1 MGETLEG
8 STTWCDSD
16 SCASDSKCYCS
27 PDAPKSKKSG
37 KKCKPRGG
45 AGGGNDNFALDY
57 ELFTVGS
64 SSKNVRPTEALS
76 VKKTV
81 EMAAVF
87 ADVKLSQTTDITNLK
102 PNRGGGEKAKPS
114 SGKSKP
120 HHHKKKQSKH
130 DEIVAVKNHKNAAA
144 ATTRSKVDEQ
154 LEAIRAAETAAA
166 ASMKAEGYYQ
176 SVAQRPV
183 SASLED
189 SLGYLP

>member
-16 SCASDSKCYCS
+16 SCASDSKCYCA
-27 PDAPKSKKSG
+27 PDALKGKKNG

-45 AGGGNDNFALDY
+45 KDNFALDY

-64 SSKNVRPTEALS
+64 SSKNVKPTEALS
-76 VKKTV
+76 VKKSV

-102 PNRGGGEKAKPS
+102 PNRDKNKTH
-114 SGKSKP
+114 KTKP
-120 HHHKKKQSKH
+120 HHHKKKQSQGREH
-130 DEIVAVKNHKNAAA
+130 DEIVAVKNFKNSS
-144 ATTRSKVDEQ
+144 TRSKVDNQ
-154 LEAIRAAETAAA
+154 LDAIRAAEVAAT
-166 ASMKAEGYYQ
+166 MKVDGYYQ

>member
-1 MGETLEG
+1 MGGTLEG

-16 SCASDSKCYCS
+16 SCASDSKCYC
-27 PDAPKSKKSG
+27 APEDIKKKKNGKKGAKKSG
-37 KKCKPRGG
+37 DKT
-45 AGGGNDNFALDY
+45 AGGNDNFALDY

-102 PNRGGGEKAKPS
+102 PNKA
-114 SGKSKP
+114 SGKGKA
-120 HHHKKKQSKH
+120 HHHKKNKNSTKQH
-130 DEIVAVKNHKNAAA
+130 DEIVAVKNYKNSA
-144 ATTRSKVDEQ
+144 TRSKVDDQ
-154 LEAIRAAETAAA
+154 LEAMRTAETAL
-166 ASMKAEGYYQ
+166 KAEGYYQ
-176 SVAQRPV
+176 TVAQRPV
-183 SASLED
+183 STSLED